1 MEGDFEVNK
10 KEKSDA
16 TQKSLIFA
24 PVANLNEG
32 SVVEKGENNG
42 SSSRL
47 HHAHSIAISEIDS
60 QCDMDVSESST
71 QKSTEERES
80 LNDTADSTTIEELLL
95 TIESAK
101 RKVEQKREK
110 LGIDPKNGM
119 IGDIP
124 SHASNTSPS
133 TLHSQSQQNSGQFTE
148 TPIMM
153 VPSQHLLLPQQV
165 QQMQQLQQIQMGYIA
180 PGNGTMYSNSAA
192 QNHSSETFMQSPYQ
206 SNNQKSTAPKRRKM
220 KLRLREEIHEEN
232 GKDNVKT
239 SLLKRLARRTISI
252 GSSDEF
258 EIYDKHEVVDE
269 QHQNVS
275 GLDHG
280 EISISWFDGTS
291 AIEIS
296 DYVRKS
302 VESKLR
308 IGRKKL
314 LLNLQVIDDSTE
326 PWEEIV
332 LSPYIPDG
340 ANFLL
345 TFRVKDLTKKWDH
358 HVQHKRAPPSPSAAP
373 SPSTELEHELKKQ
386 ISDVLKSEMSQS
398 TPSKSLGIPD
408 ISKSSSTNKAEI
420 NLSPRSHQNL
430 VTPHT
435 ESNEILVERLEKLND
450 TLLLLNEDKEDPTIL
465 KTEKKQVI
473 FTISNYFLLFL
484 SLIALFAEIHERAP
498 RWIERITMNITTVQ
512 NCSNDKDALFQ
523 CISEGDFSGLVASIF
538 LWISQSR
545 LLLFGFDSPKKLWR
559 VIYECLVGSFCWGF
573 SYIFIRRGLNPDTKG
588 NVLKKYWKDAVYG
601 SLAGFN
607 AAFMKA
613 MMKNMLP
620 QADEILDEVK
630 QVRVLS
636 FLSKL
641 MKRTPSSNSLAQ
653 EF

>member
-1 MEGDFEVNK
+1 MTIGEISG
-10 KEKSDA
+10 
-16 TQKSLIFA
+16 
-24 PVANLNEG
+24 
-32 SVVEKGENNG
+32 VVEKGEKNG

-71 QKSTEERES
+71 QNSTEERDC
-80 LNDTADSTTIEELLL
+80 LNDTADSNTTIEELLA

-101 RKVEQKREK
+101 LKVQQKREK
-110 LGIDPKNGM
+110 LGIDPKNG
-119 IGDIP
+119 IVGGILSD
-124 SHASNTSPS
+124 AANTSQS
-133 TLHSQSQQNSGQFTE
+133 TMHLQSQQSNGQFTE

-153 VPSQHLLLPQQV
+153 VPSQHLLLPQHV

-180 PGNGTMYSNSAA
+180 PGNGTMLSNSTA
-192 QNHSSETFMQSPYQ
+192 QNHTSESTF
-206 SNNQKSTAPKRRKM
+206 NQESARPKRRKM
-220 KLRLREEIHEEN
+220 KLRLREELHEEN

-239 SLLKRLARRTISI
+239 SLLKRLAKRTISI

-258 EIYDKHEVVDE
+258 EIYDKHEPGDE
-269 QHQNVS
+269 QHLNVS
-275 GLDHG
+275 GRDHG

-291 AIEIS
+291 AIELS

-326 PWEEIV
+326 PNEEIV

-345 TFRVKDLTKKWDH
+345 TFRIKDLTKKWDH
-358 HVQHKRAPPSPSAAP
+358 HVQHQRAPPSPSAAP
-373 SPSTELEHELKKQ
+373 SPSTELEQELKKQ
-386 ISDVLKSEMSQS
+386 IRDVLKSEKSQS
-398 TPSKSLGIPD
+398 TSSKSLGIPE
-408 ISKSSSTNKAEI
+408 ISKSSSTNKTEI
-420 NLSPRSHQNL
+420 DLSPRSHQNL

-450 TLLLLNEDKEDPTIL
+450 TLLLLHEDKEDPTIL

-523 CISEGDFSGLVASIF
+523 CISEGNFSGLVASVF

-545 LLLFGFDSPKKLWR
+545 LFLFGFDSPKKLWR

-607 AAFMKA
+607 ASFMKA

>member
-1 MEGDFEVNK
+1 MMEGDFEVNN

-16 TQKSLIFA
+16 TQKSIIFA

-32 SVVEKGENNG
+32 GVVEKGENNG

-110 LGIDPKNGM
+110 LGIGPKNGM

-165 QQMQQLQQIQMGYIA
+165 QQMQQIQMGYIA

-192 QNHSSETFMQSPYQ
+192 QNHNSDSTFMQSPYQ
-206 SNNQKSTAPKRRKM
+206 STNQKSTVPKRRKM
-220 KLRLREEIHEEN
+220 KLRLREEIHEEI

-345 TFRVKDLTKKWDH
+345 TFRVKDLTKKWDY

>member
-1 MEGDFEVNK
+1 MEGEFDVTK
-10 KEKSDA
+10 KEKPPSPSDT
-16 TQKSLIFA
+16 TQKSLIF
-24 PVANLNEG
+24 PLTLKEG
-32 SVVEKGENNG
+32 EISGVVEKGEKNG

-47 HHAHSIAISEIDS
+47 QYAHSIAISEIDS

-71 QKSTEERES
+71 QKSTEEREG
-80 LNDTADSTTIEELLL
+80 LNDTADSTTIEELLA
-95 TIESAK
+95 TIESVK
-101 RKVEQKREK
+101 LKVQQKREK
-110 LGIDPKNGM
+110 LGVDPKNG
-119 IGDIP
+119 IVGGILSD
-124 SHASNTSPS
+124 ASNTSQS
-133 TLHSQSQQNSGQFTE
+133 TMHLQSQQSNGQFTE

-153 VPSQHLLLPQQV
+153 VPSQHLLLPQHV

-180 PGNGTMYSNSAA
+180 PGNGTMFSNSTA
-192 QNHSSETFMQSPYQ
+192 QNHNSESTF
-206 SNNQKSTAPKRRKM
+206 NQESAGPKRRKM
-220 KLRLREEIHEEN
+220 KLRLREELHEEN

-239 SLLKRLARRTISI
+239 SLLKRLAKRTISI

-258 EIYDKHEVVDE
+258 EIYDKHEPGDE

-275 GLDHG
+275 GRDHG

-291 AIEIS
+291 AIELS

-326 PWEEIV
+326 PNEEIV

-345 TFRVKDLTKKWDH
+345 TFRIKDLTKKWDH
-358 HVQHKRAPPSPSAAP
+358 HVQHQRAPPSPSAAP
-373 SPSTELEHELKKQ
+373 SPSTELEQELKKQ
-386 ISDVLKSEMSQS
+386 ISDVLKSEKSQS
-398 TPSKSLGIPD
+398 TSSKSLGIPD
-408 ISKSSSTNKAEI
+408 ISKSSSTNKTEI
-420 NLSPRSHQNL
+420 DLSPRSHQNL

-450 TLLLLNEDKEDPTIL
+450 TLLLLHEDKEDPTIL

-523 CISEGDFSGLVASIF
+523 CISEGNFSGLVASVF

-545 LLLFGFDSPKKLWR
+545 LFLFGFDSPKKLWR

-607 AAFMKA
+607 ASFMKA